1 VYVKDNVSVY
11 PTQHARERIS
21 GRLQLIKQEPSV
33 FLTWIPYNVEG
44 GLGKDGLF
52 LLPNGGRRTGSDRN
66 LYTIRAVSLAEIRS
80 IRRHTP
86 PLGWQYIIIVLTSGL
101 AFPPLYFNNGGVR
114 EFLATLKS
122 HAILVRTND
131 DANVYLVNDVQ
142 DPLQRSLTSLELTEL
157 PHVSAVV
164 SSTANNVDTYPNVP
178 KPDED
183 NKNVTDGTHSN
194 NMGLSENSQHKNSRD
209 PARDLSIQVLEKFS
223 MVTKFAR
230 ETKAHLFGESRL
242 LGNSEMDLDRAPN
255 RSREDNTSF
264 GRTSSL
270 PPDSIPV
277 QESSLQPGQIAAE
290 NSREVG
296 PLAYVF
302 DNVIL
307 MNEVFLLQVAI

>member
-1 VYVKDNVSVY
+1 M
-11 PTQHARERIS
+11 
-21 GRLQLIKQEPSV
+21 
-33 FLTWIPYNVEG
+33 
-44 GLGKDGLF
+44 
-52 LLPNGGRRTGSDRN
+52 
-66 LYTIRAVSLAEIRS
+66 
-80 IRRHTP
+80 
-86 PLGWQYIIIVLTSGL
+86 
-101 AFPPLYFNNGGVR
+101 
-114 EFLATLKS
+114 
-122 HAILVRTND
+122 
-131 DANVYLVNDVQ
+131 
-142 DPLQRSLTSLELTEL
+142 QRSLTSLELTEL

-164 SSTANNVDTYPNVP
+164 SSTANNVDTYPNAP

-183 NKNVTDGTHSN
+183 NKNVTDGTDSN
-194 NMGLSENSQHKNSRD
+194 NMRLSENSQHKNSRD

-296 PLAYVF
+296 SLAYIF

-307 MNEVFLLQVAI
+307 MNEVFLL